1 MARFDGLQYAVHRLK
16 PDETVDKAF
25 PELFKRPEFK
35 KLRARADYNRLV
47 KYIIMLYDKGTDL
60 VDEFRNNLQGRK
72 DAAAIEAGYERVN
85 GKWPENVQKFMDIR
99 DQDAMHAIL
108 AYLKGQR
115 YHVWTEIVVTEQELD
130 EFHRIRFSSITTG
143 KKKKAESDTI
153 KAANEK
159 DKLKEACELR
169 IKSLETLYNQFYEDH
184 TDLKHVEFTEP
195 ITPEN
200 AERILETEK
209 PPYEEIKA

>member
-1 MARFDGLQYAVHRLK
+1 MARFDGLQYAVHKLQ
-16 PDETVDKAF
+16 PGETVDKKF
-25 PELFKRPEFK
+25 PELFKKPEFK
-35 KLRARADYNRLV
+35 KLRARPDYNRLTI
-47 KYIIMLYDKGTDL
+47 YIVLLYDKGTDL

-72 DAAAIEAGYERVN
+72 DAAAIEAGYERSN
-85 GKWPENVQKFMDIR
+85 GKWPEHVQKVMDIR
-99 DQDAMHAIL
+99 DQDAMMAIL
-108 AYLKGQR
+108 AFLKGQR
-115 YHVWTEIVVTEQELD
+115 YHIWTEIVVTEQELD
-130 EFHRIRFSSITTG
+130 EFQRIRFASITTG

-184 TDLKHVEFTEP
+184 TELKYVEFSEP

-200 AERILETEK
+200 AERILESEK
-209 PPYEEIKA
+209 PPYEEIK